1 MSLAEKLKKVQLK
14 QTETKD
20 SSKPDITAKEYDEN
34 EIKIYQNK
42 VLDINIEEWLDLIP
56 EFTFKTKLFPL
67 KYEDAELFFQAYE
80 LKMKE
85 NKELTENIKNQIEKL
100 AENLQKVINEIKQDD
115 PQVFVKSSSR
125 SAKDTGPYQQK
136 FIMEYQAKLKAKKLR
151 LKKDTI
157 ISYAIDIA
165 EGMKYLH
172 DKGVIHRDLKS
183 GNILITNENHLKII
197 DFGLARYKAGETDIT
212 GEMTIN
218 IGTPNWMAPEILR
231 GESDYTPKVDVYSY
245 GLVLWEM
252 VYREI
257 PYKKLLLQVGMEEFK
272 SKVGFDKPTLK
283 LPKKEI
289 SS

>member
-151 LKKDTI
+151 DDNDKMISLLEAGYEMLK
-157 ISYAIDIA
+157 
-165 EGMKYLH
+165 
-172 DKGVIHRDLKS
+172 VKS
-183 GNILITNENHLKII
+183 AKELL
-197 DFGLARYKAGETDIT
+197 
-212 GEMTIN
+212 M
-218 IGTPNWMAPEILR
+218 NWVFQKEFIK
-231 GESDYTPKVDVYSY
+231 TC
-245 GLVLWEM
+245 
-252 VYREI
+252 
-257 PYKKLLLQVGMEEFK
+257 LLQSNTNHDSRK
-272 SKVGFDKPTLK
+272 TS
-283 LPKKEI
+283 
-289 SS
+289 